1 MGITINPFTGQ
12 FDFTGNSGGG
22 GSTTS
27 NYELLFN
34 ATTDWGAPS
43 AGVYS
48 LVLLQATHAK
58 GTKLNI
64 NVYELNGSD
73 YQSVGIT
80 SKINGTGD
88 ITLEVLQAPDN
99 RFEGKIII
107 GGY

>member
-1 MGITINPFTGQ
+1 MGIFINPFTGQ
-12 FDFTGNSGGG
+12 LDFTGSSGGG
-22 GSTTS
+22 SSTS
-27 NYELLFN
+27 ANYEQLFN
-34 ATTDWGAPS
+34 ATTDWGSPS
-43 AGVYS
+43 AGVYTF
-48 LVLLQATHAK
+48 VLLQATHAK

-88 ITLEVLQAPDN
+88 ITLEVLQSPDN